1 MRSTTHP
8 WAPKISPDVAWVSVD
23 GEVVAID
30 PIAGDIH
37 LINSTGAL
45 LWSLFDG
52 TATVAEL
59 ATDIADVFEIA
70 LDDAFDQVNSFA
82 SRMVEAS
89 LVVGPEVREQSDVG
103 VRAAGGDDPE
113 VAPTNGPL
121 YLVKPPDP

>member
-1 MRSTTHP
+1 MRSATQA
-8 WAPKISPDVAWVSVD
+8 WAPMIDPDVAWVSVD

-45 LWSLFDG
+45 LWPLFDG

-89 LVVGPEVREQSDVG
+89 LVLGREVRERSDEG
-103 VRAAGGDDPE
+103 VQAAGGDDSE
-113 VAPTNGPL
+113 VAPTTGPL